1 MKSNIA
7 HFDEQIKDTI
17 GSITNNLAFTTGQRV
32 NLEWHQSNDGHN
44 VYMDGRIDGRNAVLP
59 FPSHS
64 RRELFVGLRSYNKAL
79 EDVYK
84 LRKWDNKFWIKEN
97 DDENSNS
104 C

>member
-59 FPSHS
+59 FPSSHVFS
-64 RRELFVGLRSYNKAL
+64 YLSYCRRCSIFFVIDFN
-79 EDVYK
+79 V
-84 LRKWDNKFWIKEN
+84 I
-97 DDENSNS
+97 
-104 C
+104 

>member
-7 HFDEQIKDTI
+7 HFDKRIKDTI

-32 NLEWHQSNDGHN
+32 NLEWHQSNNGHN

-59 FPSHS
+59 YPSDS
-64 RRELFVGLRSYNKAL
+64 RRELLVGLRSYNKAL

-84 LRKWDNKFWIKEN
+84 LRR
-97 DDENSNS
+97 S
-104 C
+104 